1 MRNLKRALSLALAAI
16 MLIGM
21 MVVSASATGLDDF
34 SDKDKVV
41 NKDAVSMLT
50 TLGVIN
56 GKEDGSYF
64 DPTGNVT
71 RAEMA
76 KMIATVLNQGA
87 DVDGLYVGMNT
98 GLTDVKGHWAE
109 SYINYCYSL
118 GIIAGR
124 GNGKFDPAATVTGNE
139 AAKMLLVA
147 AGYDAQLA
155 GLTGADWAI
164 KTASLAS
171 TLGIFDNLS
180 VATSDPLTRDNAALL
195 IYNALDIEMIQKYE
209 NGYAIAFTDHR
220 TILADKYGVIKV
232 QGVVVANEW
241 ASLASDDGDAALKE
255 GKTTIYN
262 AACEPYVQQLCRM
275 LNRMGAK
282 IEGIASNLLTIEGV
296 DELHGTEHTILPD
309 MIEVGSF
316 IGMAAMTRS
325 ELTIKN
331 VSYENLGIIP
341 DSFRR
346 LGIKMEQRGDDI
358 YVPSQETYQIESFID
373 GSIMTIADAPWPGLT
388 PDLLS
393 VLLVVATQAKGSVL
407 IHQKM
412 FESRLFFVDKLIDM
426 GAQIILCDPHRAVV
440 IGHDHGFKLRGGNMT
455 SPDIRAGIALLIAAM
470 SADGISRIHNIE
482 QIDRGYQNIEG
493 RLNAL
498 GARITRIE

>member
-1 MRNLKRALSLALAAI
+1 MASFVIEGGHRLSGDIYPQGAKNEVLQIICATLLTAEEVTVHNIPDILDVNNLIQLMRDMGVSVSKKGIDTYSFQAGNIDFAYLESDAFLKKCSSLRGSVMLVGPMVARFGKAMISKPGGDKIGRRRLDTHFIGIQNLGADFVYNEERGI
-16 MLIGM
+16 YEI
-21 MVVSASATGLDDF
+21 SAKQLH
-34 SDKDKVV
+34 
-41 NKDAVSMLT
+41 
-50 TLGVIN
+50 
-56 GKEDGSYF
+56 GSYMLL
-64 DPTGNVT
+64 DE
-71 RAEMA
+71 A
-76 KMIATVLNQGA
+76 
-87 DVDGLYVGMNT
+87 
-98 GLTDVKGHWAE
+98 
-109 SYINYCYSL
+109 S
-118 GIIAGR
+118 
-124 GNGKFDPAATVTGNE
+124 VTGTANIVM
-139 AAKMLLVA
+139 AAV
-147 AGYDAQLA
+147 LA
-155 GLTGADWAI
+155 
-164 KTASLAS
+164 K
-171 TLGIFDNLS
+171 
-180 VATSDPLTRDNAALL
+180 
-195 IYNALDIEMIQKYE
+195 
-209 NGYAIAFTDHR
+209 
-220 TILADKYGVIKV
+220 
-232 QGVVVANEW
+232 
-241 ASLASDDGDAALKE
+241 

-346 LGIKMEQRGDDI
+346 LGIKMEQWEDDI
-358 YVPSQETYQIESFID
+358 YVPAQETYQIESFID

>member
-1 MRNLKRALSLALAAI
+1 MRDMGVSVSKKGIDTYSFQAANIDFAYLESDAFLKKCSSLRGSVMLVGPMVARFGKAMISKPGGDKIGRRRLDTHFIGIQNLGADFVYNEERGI
-16 MLIGM
+16 YEI
-21 MVVSASATGLDDF
+21 SAKQLH
-34 SDKDKVV
+34 
-41 NKDAVSMLT
+41 
-50 TLGVIN
+50 
-56 GKEDGSYF
+56 GSYMLL
-64 DPTGNVT
+64 DE
-71 RAEMA
+71 A
-76 KMIATVLNQGA
+76 
-87 DVDGLYVGMNT
+87 
-98 GLTDVKGHWAE
+98 
-109 SYINYCYSL
+109 S
-118 GIIAGR
+118 
-124 GNGKFDPAATVTGNE
+124 VTGTANIVM
-139 AAKMLLVA
+139 AAV
-147 AGYDAQLA
+147 LA
-155 GLTGADWAI
+155 
-164 KTASLAS
+164 K
-171 TLGIFDNLS
+171 
-180 VATSDPLTRDNAALL
+180 
-195 IYNALDIEMIQKYE
+195 
-209 NGYAIAFTDHR
+209 
-220 TILADKYGVIKV
+220 
-232 QGVVVANEW
+232 
-241 ASLASDDGDAALKE
+241 

-346 LGIKMEQRGDDI
+346 LGIKMEQWEDDI
-358 YVPSQETYQIESFID
+358 YVPAQETYQIESFID

-498 GARITRIE
+498 GARITRI